1 MPIYETVCILHPE
14 LSEARVKET
23 IEGMQ
28 QTLTAGEANVLE
40 VEEWGMRNLAYE
52 IQKQSRGFYVR
63 LEYESRPQAVTEFER
78 GLRLSEDTLRFLS
91 VARAA
96 PSEGQSPMPA
106 GHSLSRQTE
115 SPTPPVATR
124 EAAAPATER
133 VADETASAAPQNTD
147 SSQPDASS
155 DSPPAVTAEPVPVE
169 PAPVETAAAEPGP
182 SGGAGEEPAAAPD
195 QPTATAGADD
205 AERPAG

>member
-28 QTLTAGEANVLE
+28 QTLTAGDANVLE
-40 VEEWGMRNLAYE
+40 VEEWGTRNLAYE

-63 LEYESRPQAVTEFER
+63 LEYESRPQVVTEFER

-91 VARAA
+91 VALSA
-96 PSEGQSPMPA
+96 SSDGKSPMPA

-115 SPTPPVATR
+115 SPTPPVATS
-124 EAAAPATER
+124 EAAAPATES
-133 VADETASAAPQNTD
+133 ASDETVSVAAENAAS
-147 SSQPDASS
+147 SRPDASS
-155 DSPPAVTAEPVPVE
+155 DGSPAAAVE
-169 PAPVETAAAEPGP
+169 PAPAAAAAEIGP
-182 SGGAGEEPAAAPD
+182 SGGAGDENVAAPD
-195 QPTATAGADD
+195 QPNDIAGTDD
-205 AERPAG
+205 TERPAE

>member
-63 LEYESRPQAVTEFER
+63 LEYESRPQVVTEFER

-91 VARAA
+91 VARSA
-96 PSEGQSPMPA
+96 PSDGQSPMPA

-115 SPTPPVATR
+115 SPTPPVVTS

-133 VADETASAAPQNTD
+133 TADETASAVSENTA

-155 DSPPAVTAEPVPVE
+155 DSPPAVTAEP
-169 PAPVETAAAEPGP
+169 APVETAAVETGP
-182 SGGAGEEPAAAPD
+182 SGGAGEETAAAPD
-195 QPTATAGADD
+195 QPNDAAGTDD
-205 AERPAG
+205 TERPAG

>member
-63 LEYESRPQAVTEFER
+63 LEYESRPQVVTEFER
-78 GLRLSEDTLRFLS
+78 GLGLSEDTLRFLS
-91 VARAA
+91 VARSA

-169 PAPVETAAAEPGP
+169 QAPVETAAEEPGP
-182 SGGAGEEPAAAPD
+182 SGDAGEEPAAAPD
-195 QPTATAGADD
+195 QPAATAGTDD

>member
-28 QTLTAGEANVLE
+28 QTLTAGDADVLE

-63 LEYESRPQAVTEFER
+63 LEYQSRPQVVTEFER

-91 VARAA
+91 VARSA
-96 PSEGQSPMPA
+96 PSDGKSPMPA

-115 SPTPPVATR
+115 SPTPPVATS
-124 EAAAPATER
+124 EAATPATES
-133 VADETASAAPQNTD
+133 ASDETVSVAAENTA

-155 DSPPAVTAEPVPVE
+155 DGSPAVAAE
-169 PAPVETAAAEPGP
+169 PAPAETAAAETGP
-182 SGGAGEEPAAAPD
+182 SGDENVAAPD
-195 QPTATAGADD
+195 QPDDTAGTDD
-205 AERPAG
+205 TERPAE

>member
-63 LEYESRPQAVTEFER
+63 LEYESPPQVVTEFER

-91 VARAA
+91 VARSA
-96 PSEGQSPMPA
+96 PSDGQSPMPA

-115 SPTPPVATR
+115 SPAPPVATS

-133 VADETASAAPQNTD
+133 AADETAPSASENTA
-147 SSQPDASS
+147 SPQPDASS
-155 DSPPAVTAEPVPVE
+155 DSPPAVTAEP
-169 PAPVETAAAEPGP
+169 AQVETTTAETGT
-182 SGGAGEEPAAAPD
+182 SGAPGEETSAAPD
-195 QPTATAGADD
+195 QPTATAGTDD

>member
-28 QTLTAGEANVLE
+28 QTLTAGDANILE
-40 VEEWGMRNLAYE
+40 VEEWGTRNLAYE

-63 LEYESRPQAVTEFER
+63 LEYESRPQVVTEFER

-91 VARAA
+91 VALSA
-96 PSEGQSPMPA
+96 SSDGKSPMPA

-115 SPTPPVATR
+115 SPTPPAATS
-124 EAAAPATER
+124 EAVAPATES
-133 VADETASAAPQNTD
+133 ASDETVSVASENAA

-155 DSPPAVTAEPVPVE
+155 DGSPAMAAE
-169 PAPVETAAAEPGP
+169 PAPVETAAAETGP
-182 SGGAGEEPAAAPD
+182 SGDENVAAPD
-195 QPTATAGADD
+195 QPDDTAGTDGT
-205 AERPAG
+205 ERPAE

>member
-14 LSEARVKET
+14 LSEARVKEM

-28 QTLTAGEANVLE
+28 QTLTAGDASVLE

-63 LEYESRPQAVTEFER
+63 LEYESRPQVVTEFER

-91 VARAA
+91 VARSA
-96 PSEGQSPMPA
+96 PSDGKSPMPA
-106 GHSLSRQTE
+106 GHSLARQTE
-115 SPTPPVATR
+115 SPTPSVATS
-124 EAAAPATER
+124 ETAAPATES
-133 VADETASAAPQNTD
+133 ASDETVSVAAENIA

-155 DSPPAVTAEPVPVE
+155 DGSPAAAAE
-169 PAPVETAAAEPGP
+169 PAPAETAAAETGPPG
-182 SGGAGEEPAAAPD
+182 GDGEENVTAPD
-195 QPTATAGADD
+195 QPNDTAGTDGT
-205 AERPAG
+205 ERPAE

>member
-63 LEYESRPQAVTEFER
+63 LEYESRPQVVTEFER

-91 VARAA
+91 VARSA

-169 PAPVETAAAEPGP
+169 QAPVETAAEEPGP
-182 SGGAGEEPAAAPD
+182 SGDAGEEPAAAPD
-195 QPTATAGADD
+195 QPAATAGTDD